1 MMVIA
6 NLLLILSLTV
16 YVFHF
21 LFFWMYP
28 STDSIFYWQFANFIR
43 TGKYLAPH
51 PYYYISPSTMEPPL
65 YSVFLF
71 LADYLP
77 RADIIIHLAQ
87 ILAVLGSGYLIF
99 KIFSYYFSKQAAL
112 TVGCLSV
119 LVPGHLIYVSNLVAE
134 PIAVFYI
141 TLYLF
146 ILHQIINKRHNQLF
160 FILLPYSALISLH
173 RYNLLGFFIMA
184 ALLYL
189 NYKKRTAAGYIGLF
203 CGVLILAGW
212 ILINH
217 QLNGS
222 WGISNAEGKHL
233 YNRILHFDRIL
244 PPFNHPAFIKFR
256 QLAGERDDYF
266 KPWWFYEEALI
277 KSTGNE
283 TKASLVMQEFALAS
297 LFSNPIK
304 YIVDTPGFFLF
315 AHGENP
321 TFSDSLYLN
330 SPQPDGR
337 AGTMKNNCGELG
349 NARLCWPLVKN
360 NYSEIIWD
368 KMVKLID
375 FFYLKIFR
383 FINYFLLFPALI
395 FCLRQK
401 DKLFRNMAVL
411 YILSI
416 LFFVMFEAP
425 LPRYTYIFTPMW
437 VMIILFTLG
446 KFYGKKTIL
455 QK

>member
-1 MMVIA
+1 MIVA
-6 NLLLILSLTV
+6 NLLLIISLTV

-43 TGKYLAPH
+43 TGSYFAPH
-51 PYYYISPSTMEPPL
+51 PYYYTLPSTMEPPL

-71 LADYLP
+71 LADYWP

-112 TVGCLSV
+112 TAGCLSV

-134 PIAVFYI
+134 PMAVFYI

-173 RYNLLGFFIMA
+173 RYNLLVFFIVA

-203 CGVLILAGW
+203 CGVLIFAGW

-244 PPFNHPAFIKFR
+244 PPFSHPAFIKFR
-256 QLAGERDDYF
+256 QLARLSGGQAGERDDYF

-315 AHGENP
+315 AHADNP
-321 TFSDSLYLN
+321 TFHDPLYLYGG
-330 SPQPDGR
+330 S
-337 AGTMKNNCGELG
+337 MKNNCDGMG
-349 NARLCWPLVKN
+349 NIKFCRALIKTTFA
-360 NYSEIIWD
+360 NYVWD
-368 KMVKLID
+368 GMVKLID
-375 FFYLKIFR
+375 FFYLKISR

-425 LPRYTYIFTPMW
+425 LPRYTYIFTPMR